1 MQITQAT
8 DQSVEGLFAAVN
20 SSLTANK
27 SNKMFRKALFFNKW
41 LVDSNRYFV
50 IEKGIITCWRNL

>member
-1 MQITQAT
+1 MKITQAT

-27 SNKMFRKALFFNKW
+27 SNKMIRKPLLFDRKLPFSNKYSAK
-41 LVDSNRYFV
+41 DKR
-50 IEKGIITCWRNL
+50 IIT

>member
-1 MQITQAT
+1 MKITQAT

-27 SNKMFRKALFFNKW
+27 SNKMFRKALFF
-41 LVDSNRYFV
+41 DR
-50 IEKGIITCWRNL
+50 